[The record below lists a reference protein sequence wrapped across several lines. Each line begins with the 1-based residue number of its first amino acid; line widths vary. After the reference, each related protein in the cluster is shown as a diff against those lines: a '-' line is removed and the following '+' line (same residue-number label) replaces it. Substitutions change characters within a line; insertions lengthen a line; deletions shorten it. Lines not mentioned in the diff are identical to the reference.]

1 MPVVTCVACNQADA
15 PPGGRGEEEEMS
27 GCSVIVREGGLDTSA
42 ICLVALVGPSAA
54 RGPLLLRPRGCTGL
68 TAT

>member
-1 MPVVTCVACNQADA
+1 M
-15 PPGGRGEEEEMS
+15 
-27 GCSVIVREGGLDTSA
+27 IVCEGGLDTSG
-42 ICLVALVGPSAA
+42 ICLMALLGPSAA